1 LPHTLACRAHPS
13 GEEIII
19 NTKSPEEAEAD
30 FFAGELLVPLELL
43 KAESN
48 KQIPHLSK
56 VFAVSEQVVSIA
68 VSRHMNALFK

>member
-1 LPHTLACRAHPS
+1 MSIDNPPS
-13 GEEIII
+13 GEEVVCI
-19 NTKSPEEAEAD
+19 NTKKSPEEAEAD

-43 KAESN
+43 KAEPN